1 MSNQIETQVDVSLTE
16 RNRLTA
22 FFRIILVVP
31 AFIFVS
37 SFAPSTSFSDD
48 SSAILA
54 GLLALPA
61 GLAIVFRQV
70 YPSYVLAFN
79 EALLSLQTRVD
90 VYLLLLSDEYPSI
103 EENDV
108 VSVTF
113 PEVDAKQL
121 NRWLPL
127 VKWLLALPL
136 YLAGIV
142 YIIYAALLT
151 DEYPSIEENEIVSV
165 TFPEV
170 DAKQLN
176 RWLPLIKWL
185 LALPLYLVGLV
196 YLVYAALLTLLG
208 WFSILLTGNYPEVCA
223 EGIVGTIAYW
233 NRVVGYAF
241 LLVTDEYPTFSL

>member
-1 MSNQIETQVDVSLTE
+1 MSNQIETQIDVTLTE

-31 AFIFVS
+31 AFIFVA
-37 SFAPSTSFSDD
+37 SFSPTSAFSDD
-48 SSAILA
+48 AMSIYA

-61 GLAIVFRQV
+61 ALAIIVRQV

-79 EALLSLQTRVD
+79 DALLSLQTRVD
-90 VYLLLLSDEYPSI
+90 AYLLLLTDEYPSI

-127 VKWLLALPL
+127 VKWLLA
-136 YLAGIV
+136 V
-142 YIIYAALLT
+142 
-151 DEYPSIEENEIVSV
+151 
-165 TFPEV
+165 
-170 DAKQLN
+170 
-176 RWLPLIKWL
+176 
-185 LALPLYLVGLV
+185 PLYLVGIV
-196 YLVYAALLTLLG
+196 YVIYAAILTVIA
-208 WFSILLTGNYPEVCA
+208 WFSVLFTGNYPEFCA
-223 EGIVGTIAYW
+223 EGVVGTIAYW
-233 NRVVGYAF
+233 NRVAGYAL

>member
-31 AFIFVS
+31 ALVFL
-37 SFAPSTSFSDD
+37 ASFSPD
-48 SSAILA
+48 SAFSEDNIGIYA

-61 GLAIVFRQV
+61 ALAILVRQV

-90 VYLLLLSDEYPSI
+90 AYLL
-103 EENDV
+103 
-108 VSVTF
+108 
-113 PEVDAKQL
+113 
-121 NRWLPL
+121 
-127 VKWLLALPL
+127 
-136 YLAGIV
+136 
-142 YIIYAALLT
+142 LLT
-151 DEYPSIEENEIVSV
+151 DEYPSIEENDVVSV

-185 LALPLYLVGLV
+185 LALPLYLVGIV
-196 YLVYAALLTLLG
+196 YVIYAAVLTVIA
-208 WFSILLTGNYPEVCA
+208 WFSVLFTGNYPEFCA
-223 EGIVGTIAYW
+223 EGVVGTIAYW
-233 NRVVGYAF
+233 NRVAGYA
-241 LLVTDEYPTFSL
+241 LLMVTDEYPTFSL

>member
-1 MSNQIETQVDVSLTE
+1 MSNQIETQIDVSLTE

-31 AFIFVS
+31 AFIFIS
-37 SFAPSTSFSDD
+37 SFAPSTLFSEDG
-48 SSAILA
+48 SAIFA
-54 GLLALPA
+54 GLIALPA
-61 GLAIVFRQV
+61 ALAIVVRQI

-79 EALLSLQTRVD
+79 EAVLSLQTRVD
-90 VYLLLLSDEYPSI
+90 VYLLLLSDQYPSI
-103 EENDV
+103 EENDI

-136 YLAGIV
+136 YLVGVV
-142 YIIYAALLT
+142 YII
-151 DEYPSIEENEIVSV
+151 
-165 TFPEV
+165 
-170 DAKQLN
+170 
-176 RWLPLIKWL
+176 
-185 LALPLYLVGLV
+185 
-196 YLVYAALLTLLG
+196 YAALLTLLG
-208 WFSILLTGNYPEVCA
+208 WFSILFTGNYPEVCA
-223 EGIVGTIAYW
+223 EGVVGTIAYW

>member
-1 MSNQIETQVDVSLTE
+1 MSNQIETQIDVSLTE

-31 AFIFVS
+31 ALVFL
-37 SFAPSTSFSDD
+37 ASFSPT
-48 SSAILA
+48 SAFSEDNLGIYA

-61 GLAIVFRQV
+61 ALAIVIRQV

-90 VYLLLLSDEYPSI
+90 AYLLLLTDEYPSI

-127 VKWLLALPL
+127 
-136 YLAGIV
+136 
-142 YIIYAALLT
+142 
-151 DEYPSIEENEIVSV
+151 
-165 TFPEV
+165 
-170 DAKQLN
+170 
-176 RWLPLIKWL
+176 IKWL
-185 LALPLYLVGLV
+185 LALPLYIVGFV
-196 YLVYAALLTLLG
+196 YVIYAALLTVIA
-208 WFSILLTGNYPEVCA
+208 WFSVLFTGNYPEFCA
-223 EGIVGTIAYW
+223 EGVVGTIAYW
-233 NRVVGYAF
+233 NRVAGYA
-241 LLVTDEYPTFSL
+241 LLMVTDEYPTFSL

>member
-1 MSNQIETQVDVSLTE
+1 MSNQIETQIDVSLTE

-31 AFIFVS
+31 VFLFVA
-37 SFAPSTSFSDD
+37 SFAPTSSSDFSSDNW
-48 SSAILA
+48 SAYGA

-79 EALLSLQTRVD
+79 EALLSLQTRLD
-90 VYLLLLSDEYPSI
+90 AYLLLLTDEYPSI

-136 YLAGIV
+136 YLVGIV
-142 YIIYAALLT
+142 YVIYAALLT
-151 DEYPSIEENEIVSV
+151 
-165 TFPEV
+165 
-170 DAKQLN
+170 
-176 RWLPLIKWL
+176 
-185 LALPLYLVGLV
+185 LV
-196 YLVYAALLTLLG
+196 G
-208 WFSILLTGNYPEVCA
+208 WFSILFTGNYPEFCA
-223 EGIVGTIAYW
+223 EGVVGTIAYW
-233 NRVVGYAF
+233 NRVAGYAL

>member
-31 AFIFVS
+31 AFIFLASFSPTS
-37 SFAPSTSFSDD
+37 SFSEDNLG
-48 SSAILA
+48 IYA

-61 GLAIVFRQV
+61 ALAIVVRQV

-90 VYLLLLSDEYPSI
+90 AYLLLLTDGYPSI

-108 VSVTF
+108 
-113 PEVDAKQL
+113 
-121 NRWLPL
+121 
-127 VKWLLALPL
+127 
-136 YLAGIV
+136 
-142 YIIYAALLT
+142 
-151 DEYPSIEENEIVSV
+151 VSV

-185 LALPLYLVGLV
+185 LALPLYLVGIV
-196 YLVYAALLTLLG
+196 YVIYAAILTLIG
-208 WFSILLTGNYPEVCA
+208 WFSILFTGNYPEVCA
-223 EGIVGTIAYW
+223 EGVVGTIAYW
-233 NRVVGYAF
+233 NRVAGYA
-241 LLVTDEYPTFSL
+241 LLMVTDEYPTFSL